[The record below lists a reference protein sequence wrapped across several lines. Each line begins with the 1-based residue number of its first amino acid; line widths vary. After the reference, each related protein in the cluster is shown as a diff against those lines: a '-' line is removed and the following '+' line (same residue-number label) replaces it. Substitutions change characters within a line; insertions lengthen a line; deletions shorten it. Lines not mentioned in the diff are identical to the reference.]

1 MNTVNLK
8 MFHNHSG
15 IYRFVRKFD
24 KTYEGPIGP
33 IEILAVVIKTIEI
46 YLYPG
51 VLVVGLY
58 QSH

>member
-1 MNTVNLK
+1 

-15 IYRFVRKFD
+15 IYRFARKFD